1 MIRIG
6 QKLRE
11 ERLGRGLTLDD
22 VAKATKIR
30 ESFLLAIEK
39 GEYKKLPSSAYAQG
53 FVQNY
58 AEYLGMSKKEVLA
71 LFRREF
77 DEEKVYKVLPQ
88 GFAKASD
95 VPRFSFRIHHTVVI
109 VLFLLLFLFGF
120 ILFQYRYALIN
131 PPLFVDTPK
140 DGLVTAGKDIQVS
153 GRTDANAIITI
164 NGETVSVE
172 NDGTFTKTLS
182 LFPGDTIIDISAKHR
197 LGKEANIKR
206 RVTVKE

>member
-6 QKLRE
+6 QRFRE
-11 ERLGRGLTLDD
+11 ERLGRGLTLED

-53 FVQNY
+53 FVRNY
-58 AEYLGMSKKEVLA
+58 AEYLGFSKREFLA

-77 DEEKVYKVLPQ
+77 DEEKFYKVLPE
-88 GFAKASD
+88 GFASSSD
-95 VPRFSFRIHHTVVI
+95 VPRLSFRINHTAII

-131 PPLFVDTPK
+131 PPLFVDSPK
-140 DGLVTAGKDIQVS
+140 DGLVTSDKDIQVY
-153 GRTDANAIITI
+153 GRTDANAVITI

-172 NDGTFTKTLS
+172 DDGTFSKTLS
-182 LFPGDTIIDISAKHR
+182 LFPGDTIIEISAKHR
-197 LGKEANIKR
+197 LGKEANVKR